1 MQQYDTSSLDCNL
14 SQAIESAV
22 ENAMAK
28 AMDKLISNLSDC
40 SMQILST
47 QMMQGVQA
55 QAPTVP
61 QQSDT
66 IDATELHSMVL
77 DELSECV
84 HNAEQPVPQV
94 QPDRCAP

>member
-66 IDATELHSMVL
+66 IDATELHTRIVWMCS
-77 DELSECV
+77 
-84 HNAEQPVPQV
+84 
-94 QPDRCAP
+94 